1 MSNIPSYC
9 HIYWE
14 SYKKFHNW
22 ALMVAAKDKKK
33 STHYIPIEI
42 SYCHL
47 HYNRY
52 TLICR
57 HIHVDS
63 LILLKFFVLY
73 CDIPYLIFY
82 FIKFFYLSTPDMI
95 FGALN
100 FKRPTF
106 LFLTSKYVQRVGEI
120 DILTYWYI
128 NMNM

>member
-1 MSNIPSYC
+1 MSNIPFYC

-22 ALMVAAKDKKK
+22 ALMVAAKDSKK
-33 STHYIPIEI
+33 SIQ
-42 SYCHL
+42 
-47 HYNRY
+47 
-52 TLICR
+52 
-57 HIHVDS
+57 
-63 LILLKFFVLY
+63 LKFHTVTY
-73 CDIPYLIFY
+73 TITDIYLNTLMAATYTWIVWSFWNFLCYLLPSNTWFFY
-82 FIKFFYLSTPDMI
+82 FIKFFDLSTPDMI